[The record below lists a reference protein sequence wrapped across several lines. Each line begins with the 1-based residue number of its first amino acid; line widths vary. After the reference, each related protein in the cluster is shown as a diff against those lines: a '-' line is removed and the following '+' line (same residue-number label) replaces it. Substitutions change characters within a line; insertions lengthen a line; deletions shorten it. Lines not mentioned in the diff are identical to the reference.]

1 MGKKRFKEDFLGRER
16 IPRLLVKLSLP
27 ALTGMMVMATYN
39 LADTIFV
46 GRSVG
51 PDGIAALT
59 IAFPVQ
65 MIISS
70 LAMSIGVGGAS
81 VVSRALGAKDK
92 AKANLS
98 GGNILGSAFATGI
111 LITTLGSLF
120 LDPIL
125 FAFGASE
132 TILPLA
138 REYLGIVILSAPMLS
153 IAMSGN
159 NIMRAEGNARMAMVT
174 MMIASGINLALDPV
188 FIFGLDMGI
197 RGAALATVIAHISVA
212 SFMIYYFSADRS
224 SLKLKVRDFKP
235 QFKLLREIGAIGS
248 SSFARQASGSLVAV
262 FLNHSIGHYG
272 GDQAIAA
279 YGMIARVMMFSFM
292 PVVGIAQGFQPIA
305 GYNYGA
311 GNLAR
316 VRQALKLSLITSVSI
331 GLISFLLLLLFP
343 ELILS
348 VFTTDSRLLRVSVN
362 AVGKIILAFPLV
374 GFQIIG
380 ASLFQAL
387 GRAVPALILALSR
400 QLLFFIPVLFILP
413 PVMGLN
419 GIWYA
424 FPAADVLAFTVTTYM
439 LTRELK
445 TIGHRDYETN

>member
-1 MGKKRFKEDFLGRER
+1 
-16 IPRLLVKLSLP
+16 
-27 ALTGMMVMATYN
+27 
-39 LADTIFV
+39 
-46 GRSVG
+46 
-51 PDGIAALT
+51 
-59 IAFPVQ
+59 
-65 MIISS
+65 
-70 LAMSIGVGGAS
+70 
-81 VVSRALGAKDK
+81 
-92 AKANLS
+92 
-98 GGNILGSAFATGI
+98 
-111 LITTLGSLF
+111 
-120 LDPIL
+120 
-125 FAFGASE
+125 
-132 TILPLA
+132 
-138 REYLGIVILSAPMLS
+138 
-153 IAMSGN
+153 
-159 NIMRAEGNARMAMVT
+159 
-174 MMIASGINLALDPV
+174 
-188 FIFGLDMGI
+188 
-197 RGAALATVIAHISVA
+197 
-212 SFMIYYFSADRS
+212 
-224 SLKLKVRDFKP
+224 
-235 QFKLLREIGAIGS
+235 
-248 SSFARQASGSLVAV
+248 
-262 FLNHSIGHYG
+262 
-272 GDQAIAA
+272 
-279 YGMIARVMMFSFM
+279 M